1 MAARAQIA
9 MHRHLH
15 AMSEKDVD
23 AVVQSVADL
32 VVSYLSQNPE
42 ALHRAAPTPVAQR
55 RKQQAVKA
63 VHVKETRE

>member
-1 MAARAQIA
+1 VAARAQIA

-32 VVSYLSQNPE
+32 IVSYLSQNPE
-42 ALHRAAPTPVAQR
+42 SPHRAAPTPVAPR
-55 RKQQAVKA
+55 RKPPAVKA
-63 VHVKETRE
+63 AHAKETRE